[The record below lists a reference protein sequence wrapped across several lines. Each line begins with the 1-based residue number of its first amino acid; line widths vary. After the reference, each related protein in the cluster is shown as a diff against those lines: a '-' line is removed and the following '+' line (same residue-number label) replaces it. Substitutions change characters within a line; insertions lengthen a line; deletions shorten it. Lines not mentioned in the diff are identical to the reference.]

1 MQASQRDRAVAA
13 ATEIATSSGLPVDD
27 AVVLHASNA
36 LTLRLLPCDVVA
48 RVSARDVEQA
58 QRELDLAA
66 TLAAVAP
73 VVAPDPRV
81 PARAQVRGEF
91 VVTFWAHEV
100 DSGQLPTPD
109 DYAHGLL
116 LLHQEM
122 RSPDLTLD
130 APRFTGRVDAAR
142 TLLLD
147 RTRTPDAPDDVRGT
161 VLDALASAVATI
173 DRAGRPEQLLH
184 GEPHPGNV
192 LSTPAGL
199 RFVDWET
206 CCRGPVE
213 LDVAHA
219 PDEVAQHYP
228 GLDPAVLHACRIV
241 VYALIVTWRWD
252 RDDRLPDRER
262 LARVW
267 FAELQALLD
276 DPGVG

>member
-1 MQASQRDRAVAA
+1 M
-13 ATEIATSSGLPVDD
+13 ATSLGLVVHD
-27 AVVLHASNA
+27 AVVLHDSNA
-36 LTLRLLPCDVVA
+36 LTLRLPPCDVVA
-48 RVSARDVEQA
+48 RVSERGVEQA

-66 TLAAVAP
+66 TVAP
-73 VVAPDPRV
+73 VAPVAAPDPEV
-81 PARAQVRGEF
+81 PSRAHVRGGV
-91 VVTFWAHEV
+91 VVTFWAHEEN
-100 DSGQLPTPD
+100 SGSSRRRPTTRAVSPAAPGDAQPRPD
-109 DYAHGLL
+109 AGRAEVH
-116 LLHQEM
+116 
-122 RSPDLTLD
+122 R
-130 APRFTGRVDAAR
+130 RVDAAR

-161 VLDALASAVATI
+161 LLDALAGAVATI

-241 VYALIVTWRWD
+241 VHALIVTWRWD

-276 DPGVG
+276 DPPHG

>member
-1 MQASQRDRAVAA
+1 MDR
-13 ATEIATSSGLPVDD
+13 P
-27 AVVLHASNA
+27 
-36 LTLRLLPCDVVA
+36 
-48 RVSARDVEQA
+48 SANSTWRP
-58 QRELDLAA
+58 
-66 TLAAVAP
+66 VAP
-73 VVAPDPRV
+73 VAPVAAPDPRV
-81 PARAQVRGEF
+81 PSRGARAGRSF
-91 VVTFWAHEV
+91 VVTFWAQE
-100 DSGQLPTPD
+100 DSGELPAPA
-109 DYAHGLL
+109 DYARGLL
-116 LLHQEM
+116 LLHRGM

-161 VLDALASAVATI
+161 LLDALAGAVATI

-241 VYALIVTWRWD
+241 VHALIVTWRWD

-276 DPGVG
+276 DPPHG